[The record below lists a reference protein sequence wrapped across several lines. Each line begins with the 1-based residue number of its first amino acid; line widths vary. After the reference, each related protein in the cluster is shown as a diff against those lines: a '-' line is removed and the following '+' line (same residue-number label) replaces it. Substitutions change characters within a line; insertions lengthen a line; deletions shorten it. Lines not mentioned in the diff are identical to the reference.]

1 MDESCLDPSGLGWG
15 QLNTLCR
22 RVKGLRVPQNWG
34 SFRTRPRNINIS
46 NIFCSITIVSQL
58 ISYLNITAYKGLTN
72 SGGASF
78 SAFPELWFFFIEDIP
93 MC

>member
-1 MDESCLDPSGLGWG
+1 MDGL
-15 QLNTLCR
+15 R
-22 RVKGLRVPQNWG
+22 RIVKDLRVPQNWG
-34 SFRTRPRNINIS
+34 SSPTRPRNINIS

-78 SAFPELWFFFIEDIP
+78 STFHDP
-93 MC
+93 